1 MTPKISERQIQDASN
16 QLMELD
22 GWRVIHTDPRYLRG
36 LGVQEKGIADELYV
50 RYSTGNKLYRDNGCE
65 VTLPASSCQVL
76 WVEFKRRT
84 GKAMA
89 HQRTWHDAERA
100 RGALTWIAGID
111 FTASVEGFKAHYLAS
126 GLARRVRWRDR

>member
-1 MTPKISERQIQDASN
+1 MTPKVSERQIQEASN

-36 LGVQEKGIADELYV
+36 LGVQEKGIADECYV
-50 RYSTGNKLYRDNGCE
+50 RYLFPPKRKE
-65 VTLPASSCQVL
+65 VARSDKIKAQAEVL

-89 HQRTWHDAERA
+89 HQRAWHDAERA

-126 GLARRVRWRDR
+126 GLARRVR

>member
-1 MTPKISERQIQDASN
+1 MTPKISERQIQDACN

-50 RYSTGNKLYRDNGCE
+50 RYLPPAKLQRVPRPDE
-65 VTLPASSCQVL
+65 VKAQAEVL

-89 HQRTWHDAERA
+89 HQRAWHDAERA

-126 GLARRVRWRDR
+126 GLARRVR

>member
-1 MTPKISERQIQDASN
+1 MTPKVSERQIQDACS

-22 GWRVIHTDPRYLRG
+22 DWRVIHTDPRYLRG
-36 LGVQEKGIADELYV
+36 LGVQEKGIADECYV
-50 RYSTGNKLYRDNGCE
+50 RYLANDRLELQTELGPVLIAVLKP
-65 VTLPASSCQVL
+65 PAAEVL

-89 HQRTWHDAERA
+89 HQRAWHDAERA

-126 GLARRVRWRDR
+126 GLARRVR

>member
-1 MTPKISERQIQDASN
+1 MTPKVSERQIQDASN

-50 RYSTGNKLYRDNGCE
+50 RYLPLAKLQRVPRPDE
-65 VTLPASSCQVL
+65 VKAQAEVL

-89 HQRTWHDAERA
+89 HQRAWHDAEQA

-126 GLARRVRWRDR
+126 GLARRIR